1 VHSAQGVTTDTA
13 HAVLADSTTRA
24 MAYVA
29 LSRGRDTNHAY
40 IYTRDTTEADHDHT
54 PPIAGTEL
62 HLLRRGTKYSAA
74 HHLRGI
80 AANDERPRTMH
91 VAAQQTDRELLPNT
105 IRRVLDRHDQ
115 RLISRAGVWRKQNAA
130 ARDFRA
136 AYERISAAM
145 PSADRGRCVEGLEL

>member
-1 VHSAQGVTTDTA
+1 LVIGSARRVR
-13 HAVLADSTTRA
+13 LL
-24 MAYVA
+24 
-29 LSRGRDTNHAY
+29 LSRSAVVG
-40 IYTRDTTEADHDHT
+40 
-54 PPIAGTEL
+54 
-62 HLLRRGTKYSAA
+62 SAA
-74 HHLRGI
+74 ISALIDRSYHLRGI

-136 AYERISAAM
+136 AYERIGAAM